1 MPKSEV
7 DIKPRSRDVT
17 DGLEKAAARGMLRA
31 VGMGDDDF
39 AKPQIGV
46 ASSWNEITPCN
57 LSLDRLAKAAKD
69 GVFAAGGYPMEFG
82 TISVS
87 DGISMGHEGMHF
99 SLVSREVIA
108 DSVETVMQAERLDGS
123 VLLAGCDK
131 SLPGML
137 MAAAR
142 LDLAS
147 VFLYAGS
154 ILPGRAKL
162 SDGSERDVTII
173 DAFEAVGACSRGLM
187 PREDV
192 DAIERAICP
201 GEGACGGMFTA
212 NTMASAAEALG
223 MSLPGSAAPPATDR
237 RRDGY
242 ARRSG
247 MAVVEL
253 LRHGIT
259 ARDIMTKEAF
269 ENAIAVVMAFGGST
283 NAVLHLLAI
292 AYEAN
297 VKLTLADFT
306 RVGAKVPHLADVKP
320 FGKHVMFDVD
330 RIGGVPVI
338 MKSLLD
344 AGLLHGD
351 CLTVTGETV
360 AENLRHIAPPDPD
373 GKVLRALDNPI
384 HPTGGITILHGSLAP
399 EGAVVKSAGFDSDVF
414 EGTARVF
421 ERERA
426 ALDAL
431 EDGTIQAGDV
441 VVIRYEGPKGGPGMR
456 EMLAITGAIKGAGL
470 GKDVLLITDGR
481 FSGGTTGLC
490 VGHIAP
496 EAVDAGPIAFLRD
509 GDKIRL
515 DVPNATLDVLVDP
528 AEFASRQDGFHA
540 ATAAL
545 HHRCAGQVRQ
555 AGRLG
560 SARRRLHLTL
570 LARACAKCHA
580 PRRVVPRKRGC
591 PQAARTFAP
600 RLTRCRTARRA
611 PAGTPR
617 DDSSPARSALKDCAR
632 NPLWHRGSATPR
644 AGRPGWPPRAH
655 RAPRCTARPAR
666 TGNAFRSH
674 PPSAGCG
681 GRASRRPR
689 GHRES
694 PPARRSARL
703 RRRRRAARPSTAGR
717 TGSPHAAPRTRCTP

>member
-1 MPKSEV
+1 MVSVPDAP

-31 VGMGDDDF
+31 VGMGDEDF
-39 AKPQIGV
+39 AKAQIGV

-57 LSLDRLAKAAKD
+57 LSLDRLAKAVKE
-69 GVFAAGGYPMEFG
+69 GVFAAGGYPLEFG

-142 LDLAS
+142 LDLAA

-154 ILPGRAKL
+154 ILPGVAKL
-162 SDGSERDVTII
+162 SDGSEREVTII
-173 DAFEAVGACSRGLM
+173 DAFEAVGACARGLM

-201 GEGACGGMFTA
+201 GEGACGGMYTA

-237 RRDGY
+237 RRDGF

-247 MAVVEL
+247 QAVIEL
-253 LRHGIT
+253 LRQGIT
-259 ARDIMTKEAF
+259 ARDILTREAF

-292 AYEAN
+292 AREAE
-297 VKLTLADFT
+297 VELSLDDFT
-306 RVGAKVPHLADVKP
+306 RIGKRVPHLADVKP
-320 FGKHVMFDVD
+320 FGRHVMSHVD
-330 RIGGVPVI
+330 HIGGVPVV
-338 MKSLLD
+338 MKALLD
-344 AGLLHGD
+344 AGLLHGE
-351 CLTVTGETV
+351 CLTVTGKTL
-360 AENLRHIAPPDPD
+360 AENLADIDPPDPD
-373 GKVLRALDNPI
+373 GKVLRALNNPI
-384 HPTGGITILHGSLAP
+384 HPTGGITILRGSLAP

-421 ERERA
+421 DGERA

-431 EDGTIQAGDV
+431 EDGTITHGDA

-470 GKDVLLITDGR
+470 GKDVLLLTDGR

-490 VGHIAP
+490 VGHVAP
-496 EAVDAGPIAFLRD
+496 EAVDAGPIAFVCD

-515 DVPNATLDVLVDP
+515 DVANHTLDVLVDP
-528 AEFASRQDGFHA
+528 DEFAARRTGFTPPPPRYKTGVLA
-540 ATAAL
+540 KYVKL
-545 HHRCAGQVRQ
+545 V
-555 AGRLG
+555 G
-560 SARRRLHLTL
+560 SA
-570 LARACAKCHA
+570 ANGAVC
-580 PRRVVPRKRGC
+580 
-591 PQAARTFAP
+591 
-600 RLTRCRTARRA
+600 
-611 PAGTPR
+611 
-617 DDSSPARSALKDCAR
+617 
-632 NPLWHRGSATPR
+632 N
-644 AGRPGWPPRAH
+644 
-655 RAPRCTARPAR
+655 
-666 TGNAFRSH
+666 
-674 PPSAGCG
+674 
-681 GRASRRPR
+681 
-689 GHRES
+689 
-694 PPARRSARL
+694 
-703 RRRRRAARPSTAGR
+703 
-717 TGSPHAAPRTRCTP
+717 

>member
-1 MPKSEV
+1 MPTTDSARTA

-31 VGMGDDDF
+31 VGMGDEDF

-57 LSLDRLAKAAKD
+57 LSLDRLAKAVKE
-69 GVFAAGGYPMEFG
+69 GVFSAGGYPLEFG

-154 ILPGRAKL
+154 ILPGVAKL
-162 SDGSERDVTII
+162 SDGSEREVTII
-173 DAFEAVGACSRGLM
+173 DAFEAVGACARGLM

-201 GEGACGGMFTA
+201 GEGACGGMYTA

-237 RRDGY
+237 RRDGF

-247 MAVVEL
+247 AAVVEL
-253 LRHGIT
+253 LRRGIT
-259 ARDIMTKEAF
+259 ARDILTKEAF

-292 AYEAN
+292 AHEAD
-297 VKLTLADFT
+297 VALTLDDFS
-306 RVGAKVPHLADVKP
+306 RIGSKVPHLADVKP
-320 FGKHVMFDVD
+320 FGRHVMSHVD
-330 RIGGVPVI
+330 HIGGVPVM
-338 MKSLLD
+338 MKALLD
-344 AGLLHGD
+344 AGLLRGD
-351 CLTVTGETV
+351 CLTVTGATV
-360 AENLRHIAPPDPD
+360 AENLAEIAPPDPD
-373 GKVLRALDNPI
+373 GKVLRALSNPI
-384 HPTGGITILHGSLAP
+384 HPTGGITILRGSLAP

-421 ERERA
+421 DGERA

-431 EDGTIQAGDV
+431 EDGTITKGDA

-470 GKDVLLITDGR
+470 GKDVLLLTDGR

-509 GDKIRL
+509 GDRIRL
-515 DVPNATLDVLVDP
+515 DVANRVLDVLADP
-528 AEFASRQDGFHA
+528 SEFDSRRKGF
-540 ATAAL
+540 
-545 HHRCAGQVRQ
+545 
-555 AGRLG
+555 
-560 SARRRLHLTL
+560 
-570 LARACAKCHA
+570 
-580 PRRVVPRKRGC
+580 
-591 PQAARTFAP
+591 
-600 RLTRCRTARRA
+600 
-611 PAGTPR
+611 TP
-617 DDSSPARSALKDCAR
+617 
-632 NPLWHRGSATPR
+632 
-644 AGRPGWPPRAH
+644 
-655 RAPRCTARPAR
+655 
-666 TGNAFRSH
+666 
-674 PPSAGCG
+674 PPSRYKTGVLAKYVKLVSSAAIGAVCG
-681 GRASRRPR
+681 
-689 GHRES
+689 
-694 PPARRSARL
+694 
-703 RRRRRAARPSTAGR
+703 
-717 TGSPHAAPRTRCTP
+717 